1 MSASPLGVKAL
12 AIAASVGVLGAGVHS
27 AAPANAAQEWGING
41 TFAASSNGDRA
52 MINDRFEKQPSTLST
67 WTISTSCSSPTDCA
81 GTVTSD
87 QGWTAPIYTTNGLW
101 YIKRAV
107 PNWRYCAD
115 GVPIEGL
122 QTYKFYPVTPDA
134 RVDYTNTSGEFA
146 GEDRTIGPSG
156 SCGRNQ
162 WPVVRIPFYMKRI

>member
-1 MSASPLGVKAL
+1 MSASPLGVKTMAL
-12 AIAASVGVLGAGVHS
+12 AASVGLLGAGLFS
-27 AAPANAAQEWGING
+27 AAPASAQEWGING
-41 TFAASSNGDRA
+41 TFITSSNGDWARV
-52 MINDRFEKQPSTLST
+52 NDRYEDQPRVVST
-67 WTISTSCSSPTDCA
+67 WTISTSCTSPTDCA

-115 GVPIEGL
+115 GVPVEGL
-122 QTYKFYPVTPDA
+122 QTYMFHPVTADG
-134 RVDYTNTSGEFA
+134 RYDYTYASGEFA

-162 WPVVRIPFYMKRI
+162 WPVIRIPFYMKSS

>member
-1 MSASPLGVKAL
+1 MSASPLGVKTMAL
-12 AIAASVGVLGAGVHS
+12 AASVGLLGAGLMS
-27 AAPANAAQEWGING
+27 AAPASAQEWGING
-41 TFAASSNGDRA
+41 TFATSSNGDWA
-52 MINDRFEKQPSTLST
+52 MINDRYEDQPSIRST
-67 WTISTSCSSPTDCA
+67 WTISTSCTSPSDCA

-115 GVPIEGL
+115 GVPVEGL
-122 QTYKFYPVTPDA
+122 QTYKFYPVSSDA
-134 RVDYTNTSGEFA
+134 RFDPTYTTNEFT

-162 WPVVRIPFYMKRI
+162 WPVIRIPFYMKKI